1 MCLFGFTSSNC
12 SLLWYFVG
20 RLLQEMEIQNGNP
33 GDAQSGPF
41 LTVKEAAAL
50 LGVSTRTVY
59 GWIRDGRIPS
69 VRFGPKLLRVPR
81 DQLFAL
87 GQPDEPG

>member
-1 MCLFGFTSSNC
+1 MTEN
-12 SLLWYFVG
+12 
-20 RLLQEMEIQNGNP
+20 NGSP
-33 GDAQSGPF
+33 AADQDGPF

-50 LGVSTRTVY
+50 LGVSTRTMY

-81 DQLFAL
+81 DRLLAL
-87 GQPDEPG
+87 GDPKHE

>member
-1 MCLFGFTSSNC
+1 MGN
-12 SLLWYFVG
+12 
-20 RLLQEMEIQNGNP
+20 LLQDMETPNGRPPGSHEM
-33 GDAQSGPF
+33 PF

-69 VRFGPKLLRVPR
+69 VRFGPKLLRVPK
-81 DQLFAL
+81 DKLFAL
-87 GQPDEPG
+87 GEPDEPG